1 MNSFSHTYQSEKPSV
16 SAYDTSMFLLIN
28 SQKIAT
34 QFVNLFFKDTCEQ
47 HTIEYDYKE
56 SIWKILDSKLDSD
69 GIGHS
74 IKAHTSLE
82 SFLNTDTFTK
92 DVIILIRDPW
102 ERWKSAFH
110 EDFIKNLIDTRQR
123 SGPSSMFYGLT
134 ALNASG
140 NTELESWWAS
150 NSEHY
155 MGKYERAIT
164 KNEPHYING
173 MPNEFFK
180 CMEIITAS
188 MVHNYIT
195 AGIPVFWHH
204 NRQYHEVISNIMLTN
219 KNLNKIKIFDID
231 KVDLNSVFSKYTV
244 GTKNVGYLNTSKF
257 SKTKFLDRVLEM
269 KPEITER
276 LKSQMRYEILAY
288 QVLSQRAKTQND

>member
-1 MNSFSHTYQSEKPSV
+1 MKSFSQNYQSEKPSV

-34 QFVNLFFKDTCEQ
+34 QFVNSFFSDSSEQ

-56 SIWKILDSKLDSD
+56 SIWKILDSKLDND

-74 IKAHTSLE
+74 IKSHISLE

-110 EDFIKNLIDTRQR
+110 EDFLKYIIDNRHR

-134 ALNASG
+134 ALSNNS
-140 NTELESWWAS
+140 NKELESWWAG

-155 MGKYERAIT
+155 MEKYERAIT
-164 KNEPHYING
+164 KNELHYIND

-188 MVHNYIT
+188 MVSNYIT

-244 GTKNVGYLNTSKF
+244 GTKNIGYLNTSKL
-257 SKTKFLDRVLEM
+257 SKTKFLDKVLEI
-269 KPEITER
+269 KPEIAER